1 MNSVFGRFIVD
12 IQRDAYNR
20 EMELG
25 NGVKLY
31 IDPSYKPTHHA
42 KQEGVVYAPPR
53 TSNINRGD
61 LLFFHYTVIEM
72 DGALAFIDGEEKCLV
87 PEDSVFFVKRQNSLI
102 WESFNDTVAVVPHTL
117 PEKLSGGLKLRSEG
131 IKSEKQGTVLVHPNR
146 EMVGQKVSFHPR
158 CAFENRLGKRNVYVM
173 REEDLDSEL
182 IDWLEE

>member
-72 DGALAFIDGEEKCLV
+72 DGAL
-87 PEDSVFFVKRQNSLI
+87 SLI
-102 WESFNDTVAVVPHTL
+102 H
-117 PEKLSGGLKLRSEG
+117 
-131 IKSEKQGTVLVHPNR
+131 I
-146 EMVGQKVSFHPR
+146 
-158 CAFENRLGKRNVYVM
+158 
-173 REEDLDSEL
+173 
-182 IDWLEE
+182 